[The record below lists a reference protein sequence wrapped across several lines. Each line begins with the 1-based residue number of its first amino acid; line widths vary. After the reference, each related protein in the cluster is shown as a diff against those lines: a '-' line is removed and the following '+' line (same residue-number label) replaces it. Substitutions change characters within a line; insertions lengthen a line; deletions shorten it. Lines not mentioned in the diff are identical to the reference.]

1 MKKQTLIRK
10 FIEYHTPT
18 YKQLQ
23 IFCKYCHVIGSD
35 ATKLPTI
42 TKSNTTNVSF
52 ESFVQWVFIVD
63 KTLTKNK
70 LKVNGYYCT
79 NISFWRSRKNIIVK
93 NGRYYLTKEC
103 IEEGNSLYTFN
114 KSLQLKH
121 YKKLVKHY
129 RHNYNLTFERLRDA
143 NRKHYKQKDDLEDVQ
158 KFLETFRY
166 LIYQFNKIEKN
177 V

>member
-10 FIEYHTPT
+10 FIECHTPT

-23 IFCKYCHVIGSD
+23 IFSKYCNVIGSD

-42 TKSNTTNVSF
+42 TKSNNNNVSF
-52 ESFVQWVFIVD
+52 DAFVQWVFIVD
-63 KTLTKNK
+63 KTLTKDK

-79 NISFWRSRKNIIVK
+79 NISLWRLRKNIIVK
-93 NGRYYLTKEC
+93 NGKYYLSKEC
-103 IEEGNSLYTFN
+103 IDEGNSLYTFN

-129 RHNYNLTFERLRDA
+129 RYNYNLTFKRLQDA
-143 NRKHYKQKDDLEDVQ
+143 KRKEWNQKDDLEDVQ
-158 KFLETFRY
+158 KFLETFRH
-166 LIYQFNKIEKN
+166 LIYQFNKIEN
-177 V
+177 SI

>member
-1 MKKQTLIRK
+1 MKKQILIRK
-10 FIEYHTPT
+10 FIQYHTPT

-23 IFCKYCHVIGSD
+23 IFCKYCNVIGSD

-42 TKSNTTNVSF
+42 TKSTNTNVSF
-52 ESFVQWVFIVD
+52 DSFAQWVFIVD
-63 KTLTKNK
+63 KTLTKDK

-79 NISFWRSRKNIIVK
+79 NISFWRGRKNIIVK
-93 NGRYYLTKEC
+93 NGKYHLSKEC

-129 RHNYNLTFERLRDA
+129 RDLSYKRYYQLREIQNKELTQEREQRDINNFLYTMESLIEQYNYLKKSL
-143 NRKHYKQKDDLEDVQ
+143 
-158 KFLETFRY
+158 
-166 LIYQFNKIEKN
+166 
-177 V
+177 